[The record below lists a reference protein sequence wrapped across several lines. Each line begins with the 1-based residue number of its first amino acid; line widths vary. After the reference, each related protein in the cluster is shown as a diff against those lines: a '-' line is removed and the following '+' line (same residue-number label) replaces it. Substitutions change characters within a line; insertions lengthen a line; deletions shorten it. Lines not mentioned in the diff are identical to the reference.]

1 MIRRREL
8 IGLLGGAA
16 AWPMAARSQPGQL
29 PIVGYLNSAR
39 EREYIHLTAAFRKGL
54 AEGGFTEGRNIAVEY
69 RWAEGDYA
77 RLPALAADLVKRNV
91 AVIVAHAPPAAK
103 AAKAATGAIP
113 IVFTSGE
120 NPIKTGLVSSLSRP
134 GGNVTGITL
143 VVSDLLTKR
152 TQMLHQLL
160 PNARVM
166 ATLLNPNLPQSEVDR
181 VEAMKAAPQFG
192 IEMHVLEAASEHDLE
207 RSFAAIAE
215 HRIRA
220 LVVCA
225 DPFYNTRRAKLVAL
239 SGQAG
244 IATMYPFR
252 EFADAGGLMSYGPT
266 LAFAYHTSGLYA
278 ARILKGERTADLPV
292 HQPIKFDFVINLK
305 TARSLGYEF
314 PPMLLALADEV
325 IE

>member
-1 MIRRREL
+1 MRRREFVT
-8 IGLLGGAA
+8 LLGGAA
-16 AWPMAARSQPGQL
+16 AWPMAARSQPAQL
-29 PIVGYLNSAR
+29 PTLGYLNSAR

-54 AEGGFTEGRNIAVEY
+54 AQGGFTEGRNVAVEY

-77 RLPALAADLVKRNV
+77 RLPALAADLVNRNV
-91 AVIVAHAPPAAK
+91 AVIVAHAPPAAN
-103 AAKAATGAIP
+103 AAKAATRTIP
-113 IVFTSGE
+113 VVFTSGE
-120 NPIKTGLVSSLSRP
+120 DPIRTGLVSSLSRP
-134 GGNVTGITL
+134 GGNVTGVTL
-143 VVSDLLTKR
+143 VVSELLTKR
-152 TQMLHQLL
+152 IQMLHQLL

-166 ATLLNPNLPQSEVDR
+166 ATLLNPKLPQSEVDR
-181 VEAMKAAPQFG
+181 VEAMKAQSFG
-192 IEMHVLEAASEHDLE
+192 IEMHVLEAASEEDLD

-215 HRIRA
+215 RRVRA

-239 SGQAG
+239 SAQAK

-278 ARILKGERTADLPV
+278 ARILRGEKAADLPV
-292 HQPIKFDFVINLK
+292 HQPIKFDFVVNLK
-305 TARSLGYEF
+305 TAKLLGYEF